1 MTTLAENFKKITEL
15 KMELLELKQKYH
27 KTKKELIDKISKSEN
42 SRDAKLKKLLFKECE
57 ESPEGHHFID
67 NSGTDSQSGRDMEE
81 SKICTKCGFEKKA

>member
-1 MTTLAENFKKITEL
+1 MKKYSADDFEKKFRTL
-15 KMELLELKQKYH
+15 Y
-27 KTKKELIDKISKSEN
+27 
-42 SRDAKLKKLLFKECE
+42 KKLLFKECE